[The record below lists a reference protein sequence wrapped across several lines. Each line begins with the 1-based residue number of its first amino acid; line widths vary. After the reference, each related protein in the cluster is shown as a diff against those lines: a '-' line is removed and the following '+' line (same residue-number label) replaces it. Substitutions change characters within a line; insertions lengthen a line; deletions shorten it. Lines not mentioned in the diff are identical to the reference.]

1 MGPLIGWVRNLGF
14 RIFSAWYLRPLL
26 EQQNE
31 VNRELAARLEAAQD
45 TASALDREL
54 TDLRRQQARA
64 IYRLEGQRRRVQA
77 QLDALQAEVQGG
89 SSGREA
95 R

>member
-1 MGPLIGWVRNLGF
+1 VRNLGF
-14 RIFSAWYLRPLL
+14 RLFSAWYLRPLL

-31 VNRELAARLEAAQD
+31 VNRELAARLETAQETAA
-45 TASALDREL
+45 ALDREI

-64 IYRLEGQRRRVQA
+64 IYRLEEQRRRVEA
-77 QLDALQAEVQGG
+77 QVDALRAEVEGR

-95 R
+95 G